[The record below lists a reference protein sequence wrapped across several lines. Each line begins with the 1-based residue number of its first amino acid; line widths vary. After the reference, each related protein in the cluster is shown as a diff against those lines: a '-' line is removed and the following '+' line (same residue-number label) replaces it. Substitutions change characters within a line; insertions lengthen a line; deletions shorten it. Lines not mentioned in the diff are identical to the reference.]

1 MEYKVRIGGRIHKV
15 DCASLDKSGAVVMRL
30 NDDLQDVVI
39 IPVSSN
45 QIQLKIGERSHSLFA
60 VQTGQGTWVW
70 ANGRARLA
78 QDADEVER
86 RNTRGPREAP
96 REVTP
101 PTPAAVVRVLVEEGQ
116 EVTKGQGLVVVTAM
130 KMEITLSAPF
140 AGRVKAVNTKA
151 GAQVKPG
158 DILVEIEPQ
167 PEAE

>member
-1 MEYKVRIGGRIHKV
+1 MEYKVRIGERTHRV
-15 DCASLDKSGAVVMRL
+15 DCASPDKAGSAVMRL
-30 NDDLQDVVI
+30 NDVQRDVVI
-39 IPVSSN
+39 IPVSAN
-45 QIQLKIGERSHSLFA
+45 QIQLKIEGRSVSLFT
-60 VQTGQGTWVW
+60 VRTGQGIWVW

-86 RNTRGPREAP
+86 RRTRGPREVP

-140 AGRVKAVNTKA
+140 AGRVKAVNTTA
-151 GAQVKPG
+151 GSQVKPG